1 MMMRAR
7 LHLEAGAIA
16 MQKLIPVVLLILF
29 SLPTFGQKAEV
40 FGGYQLTHFD
50 GGTNSNGWNAAL
62 TGNFLP
68 FLGVTA
74 DFSGV
79 YNSGTHFY
87 TYTFGPEV
95 HARALGVKPFA
106 HALFGGGT
114 FTGGGVNSTGF
125 TTYIGGGID
134 VKVLPFVSAR
144 LAQVDWMTT
153 RFSGVTNKNNMRY
166 SAGLVLRF

>member
-1 MMMRAR
+1 MRR
-7 LHLEAGAIA
+7 VVS
-16 MQKLIPVVLLILF
+16 VVLLFCLL
-29 SLPTFGQKAEV
+29 SLPALAQKAEL

-50 GGTNSNGWNAAL
+50 GGATSNGWNAAV
-62 TGNFLP
+62 TGNVFP
-68 FLGVTA
+68 FLGLTA

-79 YNSGTHFY
+79 YDSGTHFY

-114 FTGGGVNSTGF
+114 FSAGGASSTGF
-125 TTYIGGGID
+125 TTYLGGGLD
-134 VKVLPFVSAR
+134 VKIAPAISAR
-144 LAQVDWMTT
+144 LAEVDWMTT
-153 RFSGVTNKNNMRY
+153 RFSGFTDRNNVRY

>member
-1 MMMRAR
+1 MRR
-7 LHLEAGAIA
+7 
-16 MQKLIPVVLLILF
+16 LILVALVLGLA
-29 SLPTFGQKAEV
+29 LPALAQKAEI

-50 GGTNSNGWNAAL
+50 GGANSSGWNAAV
-62 TGNFLP
+62 TGNVLP
-68 FLGVTA
+68 FIGLTA

-79 YNSGTHFY
+79 YDSGTHFY

-114 FTGGGVNSTGF
+114 FSDGVSSSTGF
-125 TTYIGGGID
+125 TTYLGGGVD
-134 VKVLPFVSAR
+134 VKVAPAISAR

-153 RFSGVTNKNNMRY
+153 RFSGFTDRNNIRY
-166 SAGLVLRF
+166 SAGVVLRF

>member
-1 MMMRAR
+1 MR
-7 LHLEAGAIA
+7 
-16 MQKLIPVVLLILF
+16 KLISVIFIVVCLAA
-29 SLPTFGQKAEV
+29 LPAFAQKAEL

-50 GGTNSNGWNAAL
+50 GGPTSNGWNAAV
-62 TGNFLP
+62 TGNILP
-68 FLGVTA
+68 FVGLTA

-95 HARALGVKPFA
+95 HARILGVKPFA

-114 FTGGGVNSTGF
+114 FSAGGASSTGF
-125 TTYIGGGID
+125 TTYVGGGVDI
-134 VKVLPFVSAR
+134 KILPFVSAR

-153 RFSGVTNKNNMRY
+153 RFSGFTDKNNIRY

>member
-1 MMMRAR
+1 MR
-7 LHLEAGAIA
+7 
-16 MQKLIPVVLLILF
+16 KLMPVVLLFLF

-40 FGGYQLTHFD
+40 FGGYQLTRFN
-50 GGTNSNGWNAAL
+50 GGPSNGWNAAL
-62 TGNFLP
+62 TGTFLP
-68 FLGVTA
+68 FLGLTA

-95 HARALGVKPFA
+95 HAHALGIKPFA

-114 FTGGGVNSTGF
+114 FSGGGISSTGF
-125 TTYIGGGID
+125 TTYLGGGLD
-134 VKVLPFVSAR
+134 VNVLPFISAR

-153 RFSGVTNKNNMRY
+153 RFSGVTNKNNNVRI

>member
-1 MMMRAR
+1 MHKSA
-7 LHLEAGAIA
+7 L
-16 MQKLIPVVLLILF
+16 VLLLF
-29 SLPTFGQKAEV
+29 FSVPSLPVLGQKAEV

-50 GGTNSNGWNAAL
+50 GGPTFNGWNAAL
-62 TGNFLP
+62 TGNVLP
-68 FLGVTA
+68 FVGLTA

-95 HARALGVKPFA
+95 HARVLGVKPFA
-106 HALFGGGT
+106 HALFGAGT
-114 FTGGGVNSTGF
+114 FSAGGASSTGF
-125 TTYIGGGID
+125 TTYVGGGVD

-153 RFSGVTNKNNMRY
+153 RFSGSTDKNNLRY

>member
-1 MMMRAR
+1 M
-7 LHLEAGAIA
+7 LF
-16 MQKLIPVVLLILF
+16 LLLCLA
-29 SLPTFGQKAEV
+29 LPAFGQKAEL

-50 GGTNSNGWNAAL
+50 GGPTSSGWNAAI

-68 FLGVTA
+68 FVGLTA

-87 TYTFGPEV
+87 TYTVGPEV
-95 HARALGVKPFA
+95 HARILGMKPFA

-114 FTGGGVNSTGF
+114 FSAAGSSSTGF
-125 TTYIGGGID
+125 TTYVGGGLD
-134 VKVLPFVSAR
+134 VKILPFVSAR

-153 RFSGVTNKNNMRY
+153 RFSGFTDKNNFRY

>member
-1 MMMRAR
+1 MF
-7 LHLEAGAIA
+7 
-16 MQKLIPVVLLILF
+16 F
-29 SLPTFGQKAEV
+29 SLPTFGQKAEI

-50 GGTNSNGWNAAL
+50 SRPNSNGWNAAL

-106 HALFGGGT
+106 PLCLVVALSL
-114 FTGGGVNSTGF
+114 VAASTPR
-125 TTYIGGGID
+125 
-134 VKVLPFVSAR
+134 VLLP
-144 LAQVDWMTT
+144 T
-153 RFSGVTNKNNMRY
+153 
-166 SAGLVLRF
+166 

>member
-1 MMMRAR
+1 VFGRWSNSYAKIDAR
-7 LHLEAGAIA
+7 SSSVFI
-16 MQKLIPVVLLILF
+16 F
-29 SLPTFGQKAEV
+29 SADVWTEGRSLQAEV
-40 FGGYQLTHFD
+40 FGGYQLTHFN
-50 GGTNSNGWNAAL
+50 GGPSNGWNVAL

-95 HARALGVKPFA
+95 HAHALGVKPFA

-114 FTGGGVNSTGF
+114 FSSGGINSTGF
-125 TTYIGGGID
+125 TTYLGGGLD
-134 VKVLPFVSAR
+134 VNVLPFISAR

-153 RFSGVTNKNNMRY
+153 RFSGVTNKNNVRI

>member
-1 MMMRAR
+1 
-7 LHLEAGAIA
+7 
-16 MQKLIPVVLLILF
+16 MQKLIPVVFLF
-29 SLPTFGQKAEV
+29 LVSLPTFGQKAEV

-50 GGTNSNGWNAAL
+50 GGLMNSSGWNAAV
-62 TGNFLP
+62 TANFLP
-68 FLGVTA
+68 FLGGTA

-79 YNSGTHFY
+79 YSSGTHLY

-95 HARALGVKPFA
+95 HARALGVKLFA

-114 FTGGGVNSTGF
+114 LSGGGVNSTGF
-125 TTYIGGGID
+125 TTYLGGGVD
-134 VKVLPFVSAR
+134 VKILPFVSAR

-153 RFSGVTNKNNMRY
+153 RFSGVTNKNNVRL

>member
-1 MMMRAR
+1 MLIR
-7 LHLEAGAIA
+7 
-16 MQKLIPVVLLILF
+16 KLMLVVVLLFLF
-29 SLPTFGQKAEV
+29 SLPTFAQKAEV

-50 GGTNSNGWNAAL
+50 GGPNSNGWNAAL

-114 FTGGGVNSTGF
+114 FSGGGVSSTGF
-125 TTYIGGGID
+125 TTYLGAGLD
-134 VKVLPFVSAR
+134 VKILPFVSAR

>member
-1 MMMRAR
+1 
-7 LHLEAGAIA
+7 
-16 MQKLIPVVLLILF
+16 MQKLMPVVLLFLF

-50 GGTNSNGWNAAL
+50 GGPNSNGWNAAL

-114 FTGGGVNSTGF
+114 FSRGGVGLHHIHRWRHRCQSLA
-125 TTYIGGGID
+125 ICLR
-134 VKVLPFVSAR
+134 KVGA
-144 LAQVDWMTT
+144 
-153 RFSGVTNKNNMRY
+153 SGLDDDPVFRCYQQK
-166 SAGLVLRF
+166 

>member
-1 MMMRAR
+1 MMRR
-7 LHLEAGAIA
+7 LTL
-16 MQKLIPVVLLILF
+16 VVLLFCLV
-29 SLPTFGQKAEV
+29 SLPALAQKAEL

-50 GGTNSNGWNAAL
+50 GGSTSNGWNAAV
-62 TGNFLP
+62 TGNVLP
-68 FLGVTA
+68 FLGLTA

-79 YNSGTHFY
+79 YDSGTHFY

-114 FTGGGVNSTGF
+114 FSAGGASSTGF
-125 TTYIGGGID
+125 TTYLGGGLD
-134 VKVLPFVSAR
+134 VKVAPAISAR

-153 RFSGVTNKNNMRY
+153 RFSGFTDRKNVRY